1 MQVASRVAEERGA
14 MLGLEVST
22 MILSCIDLLQ
32 YTMYVHVFVY
42 IHVHVHVD
50 VQSSITIL

>member
-32 YTMYVHVFVY
+32 YVYMYLCTYMCMYMLIFKVV
-42 IHVHVHVD
+42 
-50 VQSSITIL
+50 